1 MDGLHTVIE
10 LATPAPV
17 RFEIQNMLLCEG
29 LEYKIVGTAPVE
41 DVEIDAESEDTD
53 EFVRGR
59 YNPSQIVEAQ
69 AKLLLVQTI
78 SLRRIKESD
87 LIGVYR
93 LEKVVMTRGVPSF
106 LQVLPHEVEIT
117 SYMSPRKKQTHEKR
131 AGNHATL
138 VERVMRDFAANTPR
152 ILHNGHSCMTRLW
165 KARRR
170 LVSEFTKER
179 RKRAPH
185 TGRTGDKPHLH
196 SVCTTDFPTF
206 MEKLQYTH
214 FFTFLEKS
222 LMMPCAC

>member
-59 YNPSQIVEAQ
+59 YNPSPIVEAQ
-69 AKLLLVQTI
+69 AKLLLVQTFSFRNI
-78 SLRRIKESD
+78 GQKD
-87 LIGVYR
+87 LLDVYR
-93 LEKVVMTRGVPSF
+93 LEKLVMASGVPSF

-117 SYMSPRKKQTHEKR
+117 SYMSPRKKQTHEKM

-152 ILHNGHSCMTRLW
+152 ILHNGPLVYDALMEGE
-165 KARRR
+165 KE
-170 LVSEFTKER
+170 VSER
-179 RKRAPH
+179 IHKRAQEESAAYWAN
-185 TGRTGDKPHLH
+185 RR
-196 SVCTTDFPTF
+196 
-206 MEKLQYTH
+206 
-214 FFTFLEKS
+214 
-222 LMMPCAC
+222 